1 MVRVAPKILMITS
14 YDFSGRF
21 MQDMARGFSERD
33 NTLGFISL
41 TGAPTPEWADRFPI
55 ADYSS
60 LFAYRKSFFWRV
72 VNTIRVIR
80 LFSPDVVQTHLFMGG
95 IVGLISGKLMRK
107 PVILT
112 RHHIDEHY
120 QVGSRA
126 HRAVDRFC
134 AKNANHVIVC
144 SQAAKK
150 WLVEVERVNAEK
162 ITVMNQGFDFDELTP
177 TEAERTEA
185 RDALGFSDATFN
197 IICVARYSRTK
208 GQEYL
213 VEAAKQLVNRIPNL
227 FIVFVGPGDSAWLES
242 LIAELGLSKVI
253 KVMQSRSD
261 IPACIAAA
269 DLVVHP
275 SLVDSF
281 SQLIIE
287 VQAIGGP
294 IIASDIAAAREQIV
308 DGETGII
315 LPPKDVQALA
325 DEIERMYNDPQ
336 LRLKMAA
343 AARVHVRRSFTL
355 ERMIN
360 EETECVERVLKA

>member
-1 MVRVAPKILMITS
+1 MAPKILMITS

-33 NTLGFISL
+33 NILGFISL
-41 TGAPTPEWADRFPI
+41 TGASTPEWADRFPI
-55 ADYSS
+55 ADYSRF
-60 LFAYRKSFFWRV
+60 FANRKSFFWRV

-95 IVGLISGKLMRK
+95 IIGLISGKLMRK

-120 QVGSRA
+120 QVGSRI
-126 HRAVDRFC
+126 HRAIDRFC
-134 AKNANHVIVC
+134 AKNVDHVIVC

-150 WLVEVERVNAEK
+150 WLVEVEGVSARK

-177 TEAERTEA
+177 TETERVKA
-185 RDALGFSDATFN
+185 REALGFSDATFN

-213 VEAAKQLVNRIPNL
+213 VEAAKLLINRVPNL
-227 FIVFVGPGDSAWLES
+227 SIVFVGPGDSVWLES
-242 LIAELGLSKVI
+242 MIAELGLTNVI
-253 KVMQSRSD
+253 RVLPSRSD

-287 VQAIGGP
+287 AQAIGGP

-308 DGETGII
+308 DRETGVIV
-315 LPPKDVQALA
+315 PPKNVQSLA
-325 DEIERMYNDPQ
+325 DEIEGMYNNPQ
-336 LRLKMAA
+336 LRLNMAA
-343 AARVHVRRSFTL
+343 AARVHVRQSFTL
-355 ERMIN
+355 DRMIS
-360 EETECVERVLKA
+360 EEIECVERVLKV